1 MKTFPKLERLT
12 VTNFQSLANAD
23 IELGAFTVIVG
34 PSNSGKSA
42 LLRALRAVVRN
53 VNSPAAVRVGK
64 KLFTSEVYFDGK
76 TVSIERGKSSST
88 YRIEMPDGSEEVY
101 TKAGRDVPD
110 DVQAI
115 LGLAKPD
122 GTPDLVFTSQIDPP
136 FLLDETGS
144 TAAKVLGDLTNVSK
158 LHAAAREANRRRGEA
173 SKMEGIRRSD
183 ALSAHTRMKEEF
195 SDLPAQ
201 VAAVKECKALLEDVR
216 SNAKQGE
223 QIARWL
229 EVVQISESAEAQL
242 TAQIADL
249 PKPADIEALAED
261 AGRLIGTRHR
271 ILDHLE
277 VLRKCAEASDQIES
291 LVFDADQE
299 IIRLDDQYMQVLSAA
314 GTCPTC
320 GKAVHG

>member
-1 MKTFPKLERLT
+1 MSKSWPLLERLS
-12 VTNFQSLANAD
+12 VTNFQSIANAD
-23 IELGAFTVIVG
+23 IELGSFTVIVG

-53 VNSPAAVRVGK
+53 LNSPSAVRAGK
-64 KLFTSEVYFDGK
+64 KLLTSEVYFNGH

-88 YRIEMPDGSEEVY
+88 YRIELPNGKEEVY
-101 TKAGRDVPD
+101 TKAGRDVPE
-110 DVQAI
+110 DVQNL
-115 LGLAKPD
+115 LGLPKPED
-122 GTPDLVFTSQIDPP
+122 TPDLVFSSQIEPP
-136 FLLDETGS
+136 FLLAVTGS

-201 VAAVKECKALLEDVR
+201 VATIKDCKALLEEVR
-216 SNAKQGE
+216 SNANKGE

-229 EVVQISESAEAQL
+229 EVVQIAESAETQL
-242 TAQIADL
+242 NAQIADL
-249 PKPADIEALAED
+249 PKPADIESLAEE
-261 AGRLIGTRHR
+261 AGRKIGTRHR
-271 ILDHLE
+271 ILDYLE
-277 VLRKCAEASDQIES
+277 VLRKCSEASGSIETMIHES
-291 LVFDADQE
+291 EQD
-299 IIRLDDQYMQVLSAA
+299 IIRLDDLYMQVLFAH

-320 GKAVHG
+320 NQKVA